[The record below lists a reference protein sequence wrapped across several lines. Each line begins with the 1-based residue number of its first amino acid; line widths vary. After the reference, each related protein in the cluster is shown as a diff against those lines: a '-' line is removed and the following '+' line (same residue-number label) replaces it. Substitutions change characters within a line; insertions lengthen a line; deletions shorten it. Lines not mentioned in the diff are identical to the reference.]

1 MITINT
7 EESPWHAGMTV
18 RALLDQKV
26 FTFRHIIVRV
36 NGEYVP
42 EEQYDNHPI
51 NDGDDVMV
59 LHLMAGG

>member
-1 MITINT
+1 VIRVNT
-7 EESPWHAGMTV
+7 EAFPWHPGMTV
-18 RALLDQKV
+18 RNLLDEKL

-42 EEQYDNHPI
+42 EEDYETQRIQDE
-51 NDGDDVMV
+51 DDVFV

>member
-1 MITINT
+1 MITVNT
-7 EESPWHAGMTV
+7 EAYPWHPGITV
-18 RALLDQKV
+18 RSLLDEKV

-42 EEQYDNHPI
+42 EEDYENFAIQDE
-51 NDGDDVMV
+51 DEVVV

>member
-1 MITINT
+1 VIKINT
-7 EESPWHAGMTV
+7 EAYPWHPGITV
-18 RALLDQKV
+18 RSLLDEKV

-42 EEQYDNHPI
+42 EEDYENFAIQDE
-51 NDGDDVMV
+51 DEVVV

>member
-1 MITINT
+1 
-7 EESPWHAGMTV
+7 MTV
-18 RALLDQKV
+18 RSLLDEKL

-42 EEQYDNHPI
+42 EEGYEGFAIQDE
-51 NDGDDVMV
+51 DDVVV

>member
-1 MITINT
+1 VITVNT
-7 EESPWHAGMTV
+7 EAYPWHPGMTV
-18 RALLDQKV
+18 RSLLDEKV

-42 EEQYDNHPI
+42 EEDYENFAIQDEDEVI
-51 NDGDDVMV
+51 V

>member
-1 MITINT
+1 MIKVNT
-7 EESPWHAGMTV
+7 EDSPWHPGMSV
-18 RALLDQKV
+18 RALLDEKL

-42 EEQYDNHPI
+42 EEDYETQRIQDE
-51 NDGDDVMV
+51 DDVFV

>member
-1 MITINT
+1 MITVNT
-7 EESPWHAGMTV
+7 EESPWHESMTV

-42 EEQYDNHPI
+42 EEQYNSYAI

>member
-1 MITINT
+1 MIKVNT
-7 EESPWHAGMTV
+7 EAHPWHTGMTV
-18 RALLDQKV
+18 RSLLDEKL

-42 EEQYDNHPI
+42 EEDYEGFAIHDE
-51 NDGDDVMV
+51 DDVIV

>member
-7 EESPWHAGMTV
+7 EPYPWYPSMTV
-18 RALLDQKV
+18 RSLLDEKV

-42 EEQYDNHPI
+42 EEDYQKFAIQDE
-51 NDGDDVMV
+51 DDVVV

>member
-1 MITINT
+1 
-7 EESPWHAGMTV
+7 MTV
-18 RALLDQKV
+18 RALLDKKV

-36 NGEYVP
+36 NGKYVP
-42 EEQYDNHPI
+42 EEEYNRYAI

>member
-1 MITINT
+1 MIKINT
-7 EESPWHAGMTV
+7 KEHPWRAGLTV
-18 RALLDQKV
+18 QSLLNEKQ

-42 EEQYDNHPI
+42 EEQYQAIPI
-51 NDGDDVMV
+51 KDGDDVLV

>member
-1 MITINT
+1 VIKVNT
-7 EESPWHAGMTV
+7 DDYPWQSGMTV
-18 RALLDQKV
+18 RNLLDEKV

-42 EEQYDNHPI
+42 EEEYENHVI
-51 NDGDDVMV
+51 QDGDDVIV

>member
-1 MITINT
+1 MITVNT
-7 EESPWHAGMTV
+7 REQVYQAGMTV
-18 RALLDQKV
+18 RDLLDRNQ

-42 EEQYDNHPI
+42 EEQYDKAPVR
-51 NDGDDVMV
+51 DGDDVLV